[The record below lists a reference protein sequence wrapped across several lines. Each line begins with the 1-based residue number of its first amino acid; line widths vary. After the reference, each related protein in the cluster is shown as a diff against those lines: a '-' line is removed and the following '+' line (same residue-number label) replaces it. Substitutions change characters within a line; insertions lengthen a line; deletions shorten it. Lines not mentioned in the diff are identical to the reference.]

1 MKKHDHEQML
11 GFYEQWQASGQSKT
25 DFAVSR
31 GIRPTTFYYW
41 TRKFEQAHLADGQ
54 AKSPPAG
61 GSGFHHISVEGPSYN
76 NQGELMAAIQYPSGT
91 RLELYSSFQDLSNSY
106 VQLLKTLTE

>member
-11 GFYEQWQASGQSKT
+11 SLYDQWQASGKSKT
-25 DFAVSR
+25 DFAVSH

-41 TRKFEQAHLADGQ
+41 TRKFEQAKTDSA
-54 AKSPPAG
+54 
-61 GSGFHHISVEGPSYN
+61 SGFRRISIEETPRN

-91 RLELYSSFQDLSNSY
+91 RLELYSSFQDLNNSY

>member
-11 GFYEQWQASGQSKT
+11 SLYDQWQASGKSKT
-25 DFAVSR
+25 DFAVSH

-41 TRKFEQAHLADGQ
+41 TRKFEQAESA
-54 AKSPPAG
+54 
-61 GSGFHHISVEGPSYN
+61 SGFGRISIEETSLN

-91 RLELYSSFQDLSNSY
+91 RLELYSSFQHLNNSY